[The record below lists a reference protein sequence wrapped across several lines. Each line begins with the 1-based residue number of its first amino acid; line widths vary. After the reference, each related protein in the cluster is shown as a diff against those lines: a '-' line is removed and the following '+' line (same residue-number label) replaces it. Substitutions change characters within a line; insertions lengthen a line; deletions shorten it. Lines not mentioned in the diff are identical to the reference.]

1 MQYRLP
7 DSIYSTT
14 QLRQLQSELKRLGSL
29 RSPKNVVFSDNL
41 TAFADAN
48 KITKLNLAITKDML
62 KFVSSILDQTGEI
75 TITLASEPSAEER
88 NELVA
93 KFRRMFG
100 KNLIMHIIIQP
111 ELLAGATVRTKTGF
125 VDMSLRTALFS
136 NKQKLIQGI
145 KNA

>member
-7 DSIYSTT
+7 DSIYNAS

-41 TAFADAN
+41 TALADAN

-62 KFVSSILDQTGEI
+62 KFVSSVLDQSGEV
-75 TITLASEPSAEER
+75 TVTLASEPNSEER
-88 NELVA
+88 DELVA

-100 KNLIMHIIIQP
+100 KNLLMHIIIQP

-125 VDMSLRTALFS
+125 VDMSLRSALYG
-136 NKQKLIQGI
+136 NKQKLIREI